1 MEKTG
6 IYKLSVKKAGT
17 KKAQELFR
25 GNYWACLTYYHRQ
38 TPWSFML
45 HHKFID
51 DVYTITK
58 VKTATTNKKQKESLV
73 K

>member
-6 IYKLSVKKAGT
+6 TYKLAVKKAGA
-17 KKAQELFR
+17 KRAQELFK
-25 GNYWACLTYYHRQ
+25 GNYWACLMHYHQQ

-58 VKTATTNKKQKESLV
+58 VKTATTKKQKESLV